1 MEKETLK
8 LIKSIINDGSLSKED
23 EDEIIRS
30 LSERKNGRGNK
41 RCIAAAIEA
50 ELRRAESL
58 DAGKVLIC
66 QELLRKCFNNS
77 EVGNMDAS
85 ELTVTKIREYMEE
98 TCEMQHLDNK
108 EIQNFAKLLQIG
120 LKKLHREGVLQFIPE
135 DEMIRKYLDSKDIVN
150 YIKNPYTYEE
160 TEQILKWVE
169 EHPADIRASAVGL
182 VLMGGI
188 SFTETAELT
197 VKDCWEMGEG
207 PHGVKRE
214 FGKLFYDN
222 RRYKIAKNAVNT
234 HPVILGYV
242 FAIPKCDGTGWVR
255 LNARG
260 AGKKLSSICRD
271 IGIQYKKIYKNEVIM
286 IKNKAEEI

>member
-66 QELLRKCFNNS
+66 QELLRKCFKNS

-85 ELTVTKIREYMEE
+85 ELTVTKIKEYMEE

-135 DEMIRKYLDSKDIVN
+135 DEMIRKYLDSKNVLN
-150 YIKNPYTYEE
+150 YIGNPYTDEE
-160 TEQILKWVE
+160 TEKILKWAE
-169 EHPADIRASAVGL
+169 EHPADIKACAVGL
-182 VLMGGI
+182 IFLGGI
-188 SFTETAELT
+188 SFSEASELT
-197 VKDCWEMGEG
+197 VRDCWENRDGAY
-207 PHGVKRE
+207 GVERPL
-214 FGKLFYDN
+214 GRMFYED
-222 RRYKIAKNAVNT
+222 RRCRIVQNALNS
-234 HPVILGYV
+234 HPVVLGYV
-242 FAIPKCDGTGWVR
+242 FAVPRLDGKGWDK

-260 AGKKLSSICRD
+260 IAKKLSSICRE

-286 IKNKAEEI
+286 IKKQADRI